1 MQLSKPRIVGPPIRR
16 LPPPNEESDLDSVP
30 KGTSGIRLKM
40 GEGAGVC
47 PNNNLPLLIN
57 GKIVTCN
64 GIEPNC
70 PPKTYCFVTGVA
82 SGLYNCC
89 RTY

>member
-1 MQLSKPRIVGPPIRR
+1 MSKPRIVGPPIRR
-16 LPPPNEESDLDSVP
+16 LQPITDEETLGIP
-30 KGTSGIRLKM
+30 KGTSGIRLKI
-40 GEGAGVC
+40 GEGPGVC
-47 PNNNLPLLIN
+47 PKGNLPLLIN